1 MHVKIRDICTFAV
14 EVNAD
19 HLKFP
24 DNWLFKHRWVNATFL
39 LFAIL
44 EQGTDATMKG

>member
-1 MHVKIRDICTFAV
+1 VQIRDICTLAV

-24 DNWLFKHRWVNATFL
+24 DNWLFKYRWVNATFL
-39 LFAIL
+39 PFVIL
-44 EQGTDATMKG
+44 ERGIDVTVKG